1 MEQSERSSLP
11 EENPVVRAHPFES
24 LLGEVAASA
33 DFRGLVRELERR
45 APSLARATGST
56 FSPVSATGLT
66 APAKTLYAVL
76 VRRQLRAPLLYITSS
91 NREADQAFD
100 LLNGWSRML
109 GEPQPVLIPA
119 HDIRPYQGLSPHA
132 DISEKR
138 ALGLAKLASGQASL
152 AVMPVEAAAAR
163 TEPPEFYRSLVR
175 HLRRHDEVELGELV
189 DHLEAAGYLR
199 HDPVEMA
206 GQFSVRGGIVDVFS
220 PEARRPVRLE
230 LFGDEVDSMREFDVE
245 TQRSTGA
252 VERVALLPL
261 TEFPLR
267 KNLLEELSAR
277 MDGATSDTFVA
288 GEPFSGWE
296 FLVPLVQPLTHTLL
310 DLCPQGIV
318 FLEEPAELEQEMERL
333 WLLLEAEFDQARQ
346 QAKQQAIQQA
356 IQQERPV
363 APPQEY
369 YLRWDQLMEQGRERQ
384 VVYAEELGLT
394 QEHGAPPVFHF
405 PTRPAPS
412 FHGNLERCLAEL
424 DSWLAQQYRIVL
436 LTSGPGETER
446 LAELLAEHRTRF
458 HKADPPADALP
469 AWESFAD
476 DNLDLPACWL
486 GRGSIAH
493 GVLLPHARLL
503 ILGTQD
509 LFDTSSLASR
519 PAPPRSHISTFL
531 SDFRDLEPGDY
542 VVHVEN
548 GIGCYRGLKDLAADG
563 LAQEF
568 MELEYK
574 DNDRLYVPLTRL
586 DLVQKYRSMEGAHPA
601 LDRLGGLTWARTK
614 ARVKKAMQEM
624 AGELLKLYATRETA
638 EGIRFADQNPWQ
650 HELEESFEYEETP
663 DQLRT
668 IDEVRRDMEKDRPMD
683 RLVCGDVGYGKTEV
697 AMRAAFRAALH
708 SKQVAVLTPTTVLAY
723 QHYETFRQRFAA
735 FPVRVE
741 MLSRFRTAAEQK
753 KVLRELEA
761 GKVDV
766 VVGTHRLLSKDVQF
780 HDLGL
785 LIVDEEQRFGVR
797 HKERIKAMKKSVD
810 VLSLSAT
817 PIPRTLHMA
826 LAGLRDMSLIETPPR
841 DRLSIQTVVAAF
853 SESLIRTALTQEL
866 ERSGQVY
873 FVHNRVQSLPAMAS
887 LVQKLV
893 PQARIGMAHGQMN
906 ERLLEKVMLQ
916 FLRHETDVLVAT
928 TIIENGLDIPLVNTI
943 IINRA
948 DRMGLGELYQLR
960 GRVGRSNRRA
970 YAYLLVPPEAK
981 LTPVARKRLSALK
994 EFSELGSGFRVAAL
1008 DMELRGAGNLLGG
1021 QQHGPVNAIGLEL
1034 YCQMLEGAVRELRGE
1049 PARPEFTTTIN
1060 LGFDIRIP
1068 SSYIPEEHQRL
1079 RMYKNIGGI
1088 RSSQERDNVAQELH
1102 DRYGPAPSS
1111 VRNLLDYATLKLLA
1125 EQLWIRAIER
1135 KKELIEVQF
1144 HAETKIEPAR
1154 LMEFIA
1160 SQPGAQ
1166 FTPAG
1171 VLRLPLRGSTP
1182 LERQSKD
1189 LLPWLQELLERLQG

>member
-1 MEQSERSSLP
+1 
-11 EENPVVRAHPFES
+11 VVKTRPFES
-24 LLGEVAASA
+24 LLVEVAANGE
-33 DFRGLVRELERR
+33 FRRLVRDLERR
-45 APSLARATGST
+45 APSLARATGAT
-56 FSPVSATGLT
+56 FSPLHVSGLT
-66 APAKTLYAVL
+66 AAAKPLFAL
-76 VRRQLRAPLLYITSS
+76 LLRRQLRAPLLYVTSS
-91 NREADQAFD
+91 NRESEQAFD
-100 LLNGWSRML
+100 LLSGWARLL
-109 GEPQPVLIPA
+109 GEPEPNLIPA

-138 ALGLAKLASGQASL
+138 ALGLARLASGQTSL
-152 AVMPVEAAAAR
+152 SVLPVEAVAAR
-163 TEPPEFYRSLVR
+163 TEPPEFYRGLVR
-175 HLRRHDEVELGELV
+175 QLRRHDEVELEELV
-189 DHLEAAGYLR
+189 EHLEAVGYLR

-230 LFGDEVDSMREFDVE
+230 LFGDEVESLREFDVE

-267 KNLLEELSAR
+267 KELLEELSDRLHA
-277 MDGATSDTFVA
+277 ATTETFVA
-288 GEPFSGWE
+288 GEPFPGWE
-296 FLVPLVQPLTHTLL
+296 FRVPLVQPLAHTLL
-310 DLCPQGIV
+310 DLSPQAIL
-318 FLEEPAELEQEMERL
+318 FLEEPTALEQDLERL
-333 WLLLEAEFDQARQ
+333 WLLLGDEYAQARL
-346 QAKQQAIQQA
+346 AGRA
-356 IQQERPV
+356 

-369 YLRWDQLMEQGRERQ
+369 YLRWDQILEQGRQRQ
-384 VVYAEELGLT
+384 VICAEELGL
-394 QEHGAPPVFHF
+394 ARPPAAAESFHF
-405 PTRPAPS
+405 STHPAPS
-412 FHGNLERCLAEL
+412 FHGHLERCLAEL
-424 DSWLAQQYRIVL
+424 DALLQQQYRIVM
-436 LTSGPGETER
+436 LTGGAGETER
-446 LAELLAEHRTRF
+446 LAELLTEHRTPF
-458 HKADPPADALP
+458 HRAESSAEALP
-469 AWESFAD
+469 ARESLVAD
-476 DNLDLPACWL
+476 EIDLPACWL
-486 GRGSIAH
+486 GRGGIPH
-493 GVLLPHARLL
+493 GVLLPDAKLL
-503 ILGTQD
+503 VLGTQD
-509 LFDTSSLASR
+509 LFDVSTAAAR
-519 PAPPRSHISTFL
+519 PAAARSHISTFL

-548 GIGCYRGLKDLAADG
+548 GIGCYRGLKELTADG

-574 DNDRLYVPLTRL
+574 EGDRLYVPLTRL
-586 DLVQKYRSMEGAHPA
+586 DLVQKYRAMEGARPA

-624 AGELLKLYATRETA
+624 AGELLKLYAGRETA
-638 EGIRFADQNPWQ
+638 VGIRFVDENPWQ
-650 HELEESFEYEETP
+650 RELEEAFEFDETP

-668 IDEVRRDMEKDRPMD
+668 IEEVRRDMEGGRPMD

-708 SKQVAVLTPTTVLAY
+708 SKQVAVLAPTTVLAY

-741 MLSRFRTAAEQK
+741 LLSRFRTAAEQK

-761 GKVDV
+761 GRVDV
-766 VVGTHRLLSKDVQF
+766 VIGTHRLLSKDVVF

-797 HKERIKAMKKSVD
+797 HKERIKALKQSVD

-841 DRLSIQTVVAAF
+841 DRLSIQTVVAPF
-853 SESLIRTALTQEL
+853 SESIIRTALAQEL
-866 ERSGQVY
+866 ERGGQVY
-873 FVHNRVQSLPAMAS
+873 FVHNRVQSLPAMAA
-887 LVQKLV
+887 LVQKLA
-893 PQARIGMAHGQMN
+893 PRARIGMAHGQMN
-906 ERLLEKVMLQ
+906 ERQLEKVMLL

-960 GRVGRSNRRA
+960 GRVGRSSRRA

-981 LTPVARKRLSALK
+981 LTPVARKRLGALK

-1021 QQHGPVNAIGLEL
+1021 QQHGHVNAIGLEL

-1049 PARPEFTTTIN
+1049 AARPEFTATIN
-1060 LGFDIRIP
+1060 LGLDIRIP
-1068 SSYIPEEHQRL
+1068 ASYIQEEHQRL
-1079 RMYKNIGGI
+1079 RMYKNLGGI
-1088 RSSQERDNVAQELH
+1088 RSAEERDNVEQELH
-1102 DRYGPAPSS
+1102 DRYGPVPGA
-1111 VRNLLDYATLKLLA
+1111 VRNLLDYAALKLLA
-1125 EQLWIRAIER
+1125 ERLWVRSIER
-1135 KKELIEVQF
+1135 KKEAIEIQF
-1144 HAETKIEPAR
+1144 HAESKVDPAQ
-1154 LMEFIA
+1154 LTEFIA
-1160 SQPGAQ
+1160 AQPGAQ

-1171 VLRLPLRGSTP
+1171 VLRLPLRGH
-1182 LERQSKD
+1182 RGD
-1189 LLPWLQELLERLQG
+1189 LLPWLQQHLERLMAE

>member
-1 MEQSERSSLP
+1 M
-11 EENPVVRAHPFES
+11 VKVHPFES
-24 LLGEVAASA
+24 LLGEAAASA
-33 DFRGLVRELERR
+33 EFRGVVRELERR
-45 APSLARATGST
+45 APSLARATGAA
-56 FSPVSATGLT
+56 FAPVHATGLT
-66 APAKTLYAVL
+66 APAKTLYAAL
-76 VRRQLRAPLLYITSS
+76 LRRQLRAPLLYITSS
-91 NREADQAFD
+91 NREAEQAFD
-100 LLNGWSRML
+100 LLSGWARLL
-109 GEPQPVLIPA
+109 GEPEPVLIPA

-138 ALGLAKLASGQASL
+138 ALGLAKLASGQASI
-152 AVMPVEAAAAR
+152 AVLPVEAAAAR
-163 TEPPEFYRSLVR
+163 TEPPEFYRRLVR
-175 HLRRHDEVELGELV
+175 HLRRHDEVELAELV
-189 DHLEAAGYLR
+189 DHLEAVGYLR

-230 LFGDEVDSMREFDVE
+230 LFGDEVESMREFDAE

-252 VERVALLPL
+252 VERCALLPL

-267 KNLLEELSAR
+267 KELLDELSAR
-277 MDGATSDTFVA
+277 LDASASETYVA
-288 GEPFSGWE
+288 GEQFPGWE
-296 FLVPLVQPLTHTLL
+296 FLVPLVQPLSHTLL
-310 DLCPQGIV
+310 ELCPQGIV

-333 WLLLEAEFDQARQ
+333 WLLLEAEFEQARQ
-346 QAKQQAIQQA
+346 QQ
-356 IQQERPV
+356 RPV
-363 APPQEY
+363 AEPREF
-369 YLRWDQLMEQGRERQ
+369 YLHWEQFKEQGRQRQ
-384 VVYAEELGLT
+384 VVCAEELGLA
-394 QEHGAPPVFHF
+394 QEPAAGDVFHF

-412 FHGNLERCLAEL
+412 FHGNLERCLAEM
-424 DSWLAQQYRIVL
+424 DSLLAQQYRILL
-436 LTSGPGETER
+436 LTSGAGETAR
-446 LAELLAEHRTRF
+446 MAELLAEHRTPF
-458 HKADPPADALP
+458 HKADASAE
-469 AWESFAD
+469 ASSARESMAAD
-476 DNLDLPACWL
+476 DLDLPGCWL

-493 GVLLPHARLL
+493 GVLIPDARLL

-509 LFDTSSLASR
+509 LFDTPSLAAR
-519 PAPPRSHISTFL
+519 PAAPRSHISTFL
-531 SDFRDLEPGDY
+531 SDFRDLEPGDC

-548 GIGCYRGLKDLAADG
+548 GIGCYRGLKELTADG

-568 MELEYK
+568 MELEYR

-586 DLVQKYRSMEGAHPA
+586 DLVQKYRAMEGARPA
-601 LDRLGGLTWARTK
+601 LDRLGGLTWGRTK

-624 AGELLKLYATRETA
+624 AEELLKLYAVRETA
-638 EGIRFADQNPWQ
+638 EGIRFADENPWQ
-650 HELEESFEYEETP
+650 HEMEESFEYEETP
-663 DQLRT
+663 DQQRT

-723 QHYETFRQRFAA
+723 QHYETFRQRYAA

-741 MLSRFRTAAEQK
+741 LLSRFRTAAEQK
-753 KVLRELEA
+753 KVLHELEA

-766 VVGTHRLLSKDVQF
+766 VIGTHRLLSNDVQF

-797 HKERIKAMKKSVD
+797 HKERIKALKKSVD

-826 LAGLRDMSLIETPPR
+826 LAGLRDMSLIETAPR
-841 DRLSIQTVVAAF
+841 DRLSIQTVVAPF
-853 SESLIRTALTQEL
+853 SESIIRTALAQEL
-866 ERSGQVY
+866 ERGGQVY

-887 LVQKLV
+887 LVQKLA

-906 ERLLEKVMLQ
+906 ERHLEKVMVQ

-943 IINRA
+943 IMNRA

-960 GRVGRSNRRA
+960 GRVGRSARRA

-981 LTPVARKRLSALK
+981 LTAVARKRLSALK

-1021 QQHGPVNAIGLEL
+1021 QQHGQVNAIGLEL

-1060 LGFDIRIP
+1060 LGLDIRIP

-1088 RSSQERDNVAQELH
+1088 RSAEERDNVGQELH
-1102 DRYGPAPSS
+1102 DRYGPVPVS
-1111 VRNLLDYATLKLLA
+1111 VRNLLDYAGLKLLA
-1125 EQLWIRAIER
+1125 ERLWIRSIER
-1135 KKELIEVQF
+1135 KKDTVEIQF
-1144 HAETKIEPAR
+1144 HAETKVEPAH

-1171 VLRLPLRGSTP
+1171 LLRLPLHGRASLQGKSG
-1182 LERQSKD
+1182 E
-1189 LLPWLQELLERLQG
+1189 LLPWLQEHLKHLQG